1 MNNMRIADIAVN
13 KVNEHGFSSLN
24 AREFKAYVN
33 INWSFSS
40 YEEYQKKFR
49 ALSTWAKENLDSQKL
64 FKTKDEFIRIV
75 NKALHKYKRAN
86 KNRITFSRWNEDKD
100 VDIVNA

>member
-1 MNNMRIADIAVN
+1 MRMRIADIAMN

-40 YEEYQKKFR
+40 HERYVEMFN
-49 ALSTWAKENLDSQKL
+49 ALSTWAKENQDSQKL
-64 FKTKDEFIRIV
+64 FATKNEFVRLV
-75 NKALHKYKRAN
+75 NKALRKYNIAER
-86 KNRITFSRWNEDKD
+86 NRVRFSHWDEDKD
-100 VDIVNA
+100 VEIVNA